1 MNKFKNIKL
10 GLMFSF
16 SYFSILPISFKKED
30 DLSKKDILN
39 YMLFFFPFVG
49 FILGLITLTILNLT
63 SNLHWLSNII
73 AAIVYMILYGFL
85 HTEAILDVVDA
96 IYAKH
101 SNKDAYKVIKDP
113 TVGAMGVLYSIS
125 FVLLKISFLIYL
137 FLNHYEFYL
146 FVVLMLSRLMVL
158 YNIKLFDFKS
168 SFVGTLKSSLS
179 TNCLIFS
186 TLFVSI
192 LSIFIIGLKFLWLFI
207 FSFIFLL
214 IVSNLLKNKL
224 GFLNGDT
231 IGATLE
237 LNELFMIFILLVF
250 IV

>member
-1 MNKFKNIKL
+1 MNRFKDIRL

-49 FILGLITLTILNLT
+49 FILGLITLVILNLT
-63 SNLHWLSNII
+63 SNIHWLGSLFSAVI
-73 AAIVYMILYGFL
+73 YMVLYGFL

-101 SNKDAYKVIKDP
+101 SNKDAYKVVKEP
-113 TVGAMGVLYSIS
+113 TVGAMGVLYSVA
-125 FVLLKISFLIYL
+125 FVILKVSFLVFL
-137 FLNHYEFYL
+137 FVNHYEFYL
-146 FVVLMLSRLMVL
+146 IVVLMLSRLMVL
-158 YNIKLFDFKS
+158 YNIKIFEFKS

-179 TNCLIFS
+179 KNCLIFS
-186 TLFVSI
+186 TLFVSV

-214 IVSNLLKNKL
+214 IIANFLKNKL

-237 LNELFMIFILLVF
+237 LNELFMFFIILVF

>member
-1 MNKFKNIKL
+1 MSKINDIKL
-10 GLMFSF
+10 GLKFSV
-16 SYFSILPISFKKED
+16 SYFSILPINFKEND

-63 SNLHWLSNII
+63 TNLAWISSII
-73 AAIVYMILYGFL
+73 AAVVYMVLYGFL

-101 SNKDAYKVIKDP
+101 SNKDAYEVIKDP
-113 TVGAMGVLYSIS
+113 TVGAMGVLYSMV
-125 FVLLKISFLIYL
+125 FVILKISFLVFL
-137 FLNHYEFYL
+137 FKNHYEFHL
-146 FVVLMLSRLMVL
+146 LVVLMLSRLMVL

-168 SFVGTLKSSLS
+168 SFVETLKKSLS
-179 TNCLIFS
+179 SNCLIFS
-186 TLFVSI
+186 TIFVSI
-192 LSIFIIGLKFLWLFI
+192 LSIFIIGFKFLWIFI
-207 FSFIFLL
+207 LSFIFL
-214 IVSNLLKNKL
+214 IVVTNFLKNKL

-237 LNELFMIFILLVF
+237 LNELFMLFTILIFFV
-250 IV
+250 